1 MEGNQPLVYGGIVM
15 RVLILVMMGIC
26 IPLVF
31 PWNTA
36 AAEGCDYEKYP
47 VKVEI
52 TSVKELASEKS
63 PRFEVRFVVLLTG
76 ELHAAIEN
84 RVYGRDYQMLLQ
96 NKTFPGP
103 RFLEKYHI
111 SEGQLFDCNFN
122 IRTRGNCRSSYFEF
136 PDIKLDDYFERT
148 L

>member
-1 MEGNQPLVYGGIVM
+1 M
-15 RVLILVMMGIC
+15 RVLILIMTGIC
-26 IPLVF
+26 IPLILLGKSV
-31 PWNTA
+31 A
-36 AAEGCDYEKYP
+36 AGSCDYETYP

-52 TSVKELASEKS
+52 TSVKELTSEKS
-63 PRFEVRFVVLLTG
+63 PRFEVRFMVLLTDD
-76 ELHAAIEN
+76 LPTAVEN

-136 PDIKLDDYFERT
+136 LDIKLDDYFERT